1 MSKQLNVLI
10 DISGSMAEDC
20 KNAVVKYLLNAIA
33 SHDEYE
39 NKNYYLIGNQCI
51 QVADI
56 AGSKITYDGQMAANA
71 VNRYFQEI
79 SEEEKTL
86 LISDG
91 CFDVDTE
98 KSISAHRDTVVC
110 VAVGED
116 AMLSNLQR
124 CSKNKKVYLAEDVTA
139 ALAACW

>member
-33 SHDEYE
+33 SCDKPEG
-39 NKNYYLIGNQCI
+39 KNYYLVGEQCRRIG
-51 QVADI
+51 DI
-56 AGSKITYDGQMAANA
+56 DSLKITYGGQMSVNA
-71 VNRYFQEI
+71 IHDYFREI
-79 SEEEKTL
+79 SEEDETL

-91 CFDVDTE
+91 CFDNDIE
-98 KSISAHRDTVVC
+98 KSIYEHRKNVVC

-116 AMLSNLQR
+116 AMLGNLRR

-139 ALAACW
+139 AIAAC